1 MKEPKDHPF
10 VILSRALPMQVIG
23 FMVVQVAAAVIVT
36 VGGSV
41 ALGLFIDTRVTNTK
55 PLFTLLLSLIGAILS
70 VYYYLRVVLA
80 MYTQRAQ
87 NDAEPLKVSAP
98 VAWAIGLCAAGVIVT
113 LIGIF
118 PVWQIALDAARSL
131 FLSGGA

>member
-23 FMVVQVAAAVIVT
+23 FMVVQVAVAVIVT

-70 VYYYLRVVLA
+70 VYLTYRLA
-80 MYTQRAQ
+80 MRAVPKARKAYEDWAGSKE
-87 NDAEPLKVSAP
+87 NPASAAP
-98 VAWAIGLCAAGVIVT
+98 EG
-113 LIGIF
+113 
-118 PVWQIALDAARSL
+118 ARPT
-131 FLSGGA
+131 SGRV